1 MQFYTSHLVDNYFD
15 NQVQVWQVNILNH
28 QVPSTE
34 FLSNFLTDHEIK
46 RYSNFKMPADKVR
59 FAALRIALRDSLSK
73 LLQIHSSQIRILF
86 NPFNKPYLADHSQYK
101 FNISHSGNRGLIAI
115 SHGPEVGIDI
125 EQLRPIDTNTNLNDF
140 VFSPEEKKVFQQLEV
155 DKKQDFFFNCWVKK
169 ESVLKALGTGFSQ
182 YNPNDLSIS
191 SRLNMMIEEKNIQLC
206 ELPLKSD
213 YVGALAI
220 LT

>member
-1 MQFYTSHLVDNYFD
+1 VQFYTSELVNNYFD
-15 NQVQVWQVNILNH
+15 NQVLVWQVKILNH
-28 QVPSTE
+28 QEPSIA
-34 FLSNFLTDHEIK
+34 FLSNFLTDHEIE
-46 RYSNFKMPADKVR
+46 RYSYFKMPADKIR

-73 LLQIHSSQIRILF
+73 LLKTHSSKIRIAF
-86 NPFNKPYLADHSQYK
+86 NAFNKPYLADHTQYK

-115 SHGPEVGIDI
+115 SHGHEVGVDI
-125 EQLRPIDTNTNLNDF
+125 EQLRSIDTNPNLTDF

-155 DKKQDFFFNCWVKK
+155 DKKQEFFFTCWVKK
-169 ESVLKALGTGFSQ
+169 ESILKAIGTGFSQ
-182 YNPNDLSIS
+182 YNPKDLSIS
-191 SRLNMMIEEKNIQLC
+191 SRLNMLIEEKNIQIC